1 MVEGKN
7 TTSPSPGGEASSW
20 EEVAYGRAIQ
30 ERVSVVLF
38 LPPPETPS
46 VLASGW
52 APATS
57 KTQAPVG
64 QFACPT
70 GGDSVTDV
78 LTGDAGKSPISE
90 LLFPTYK
97 MKFGS

>member
-7 TTSPSPGGEASSW
+7 TASHSPGGETSSW
-20 EEVAYGRAIQ
+20 ESRPGKGYGFM
-30 ERVSVVLF
+30 L
-38 LPPPETPS
+38 LPPPEMPS
-46 VLASGW
+46 VLANAW

-57 KTQAPVG
+57 KTQASVG
-64 QFACPT
+64 PFTCPT

-78 LTGDAGKSPISE
+78 LTGDAGKSPISG
-90 LLFPTYK
+90 LNFPIYK